1 MPQRQAS
8 SRRKAHKPSWW
19 PRWVSAPHSVA
30 RVPAIAMIVARM
42 SGSEMRG
49 NLRRRS
55 ISPDVAALIR
65 LRPLLGEK
73 RAFSA
78 GMGV

>member
-1 MPQRQAS
+1 
-8 SRRKAHKPSWW
+8 
-19 PRWVSAPHSVA
+19 
-30 RVPAIAMIVARM
+30 MIVARM